1 MASSVNLDTSDVLN
15 ITCRKGDTFSITL
28 TLKNSAGTALTLST
42 SGYVFLMQVK
52 STEVTRRGGLVRSSL
67 ILGTPNAAAKDQVRV
82 KSKSRTR
89 VPPPTIPSVPSN
101 GRTFEAPTVDDG
113 KHAGVIGV
121 GGLILAKIPKETVDE
136 RRAYYQNV
144 ADQQIQAVDN
154 DLMRESN
161 QVMPISTPNRSSKVT
176 FGKGGS

>member
-1 MASSVNLDTSDVLN
+1 MVEDKNTTKTDRNSRSAESRDNQARRKPWSPPSLLDAPTPPE
-15 ITCRKGDTFSITL
+15 
-28 TLKNSAGTALTLST
+28 
-42 SGYVFLMQVK
+42 GYVYRWIRESMVGQQDQANMSKRIREGWEPVM
-52 STEVTRRGGLVRSSL
+52 
-67 ILGTPNAAAKDQVRV
+67 AKDHPDFQA
-82 KSKSRTR
+82 
-89 VPPPTIPSVPSN
+89 PTIED
-101 GRTFEAPTVDDG
+101 GR
-113 KHAGVIGV
+113 HAGVIGV

>member
-1 MASSVNLDTSDVLN
+1 MVDETKTTKSDRTSRSAESREKTSRLKPWSPPSLLDAPT
-15 ITCRKGDTFSITL
+15 
-28 TLKNSAGTALTLST
+28 
-42 SGYVFLMQVK
+42 
-52 STEVTRRGGLVRSSL
+52 
-67 ILGTPNAAAKDQVRV
+67 
-82 KSKSRTR
+82 
-89 VPPPTIPSVPSN
+89 PPPGYIYRWLRESMVGVEDKANMSKRIREGWEPVRAEDHPD
-101 GRTFEAPTVDDG
+101 FEAPSIDDG